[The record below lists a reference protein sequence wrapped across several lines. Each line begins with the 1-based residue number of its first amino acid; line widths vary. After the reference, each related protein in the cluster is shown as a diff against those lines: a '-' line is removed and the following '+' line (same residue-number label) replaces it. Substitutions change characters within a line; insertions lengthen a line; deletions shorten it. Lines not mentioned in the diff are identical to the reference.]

1 VLDIPV
7 EELRILNP
15 QFRAD
20 IIPGSAE
27 HQYTLILPSQQIHA
41 YIMSEDDIRNY
52 EADKYARRLVAEPSE
67 TVSDAALTEIPAEV
81 TDETE
86 DDVAIVKEQAAKT
99 TKTVSKT
106 VMHKVAAGETIGDIA
121 NHYGVT
127 AAQIK
132 SWNSLRR
139 SAVRTGQQLRIIT
152 DVEVANNQP
161 AAEKK
166 QQVAEK
172 KSAATTN
179 APAIATTTTKAA
191 KNEKTVEKKTSSKKN
206 DETKSSKKKK
216 AVEKPK
222 THEIKNGEN
231 LTTIANHYG
240 VSVSELKKEN
250 GLNND
255 NIRAGST
262 LKIPS
267 SATSKSTKSSSSKKS
282 SSKKKSKKKK

>member
-1 VLDIPV
+1 
-7 EELRILNP
+7 
-15 QFRAD
+15 
-20 IIPGSAE
+20 
-27 HQYTLILPSQQIHA
+27 
-41 YIMSEDDIRNY
+41 
-52 EADKYARRLVAEPSE
+52 
-67 TVSDAALTEIPAEV
+67 
-81 TDETE
+81 
-86 DDVAIVKEQAAKT
+86 
-99 TKTVSKT
+99 
-106 VMHKVAAGETIGDIA
+106 MHKVAAGETIGDIA

-191 KNEKTVEKKTSSKKN
+191 KNEKTVEKKTSSKKT